1 MMHAHSITRLAALS
15 ALVAGLACGKNLDTV
30 AKPDETAVKPDTT
43 QASQGYKAGS
53 RDTTLNGPGDSA
65 KARPDQGQ
73 PVTAKGDTLNKGV
86 DSSASGTGT
95 TSQMPQDTSSM
106 QMPKDTSSMQMP
118 KDTSSMQMPKDTS
131 TMKMPNDSSSIRVP
145 VDSTASQ
152 IPKDSAS
159 H

>member
-1 MMHAHSITRLAALS
+1 MRAQSITRLAALGT
-15 ALVAGLACGKNLDTV
+15 LVAGLACGKNLDTM
-30 AKPDETAVKPDTT
+30 AKPDQTAVKPDTT
-43 QASQGYKAGS
+43 QEPAGYKAGA
-53 RDTTLNGPGDSA
+53 RDTTLNGPADSA

-86 DSSASGTGT
+86 DSSTGT
-95 TSQMPQDTSSM
+95 TV

-131 TMKMPNDSSSIRVP
+131 SMRVP
-145 VDSTASQ
+145 VDSTASGV
-152 IPKDSAS
+152 PKDSTS